1 MLYNNQ
7 NKPVTLTAE
16 EEQTCR
22 KARQLQEYL
31 EKNEGKEPT
40 AEMRKVMSKRVILL
54 HNLREM
60 LIPTNRRDNFF
71 RLDQRAR
78 ITG

>member
-1 MLYNNQ
+1 MLFNNQ
-7 NKPVTLTAE
+7 HKPVTLAPE
-16 EEQTCR
+16 EELTCR

-31 EKNEGKEPT
+31 EKGDKEPT
-40 AEMRKVMSKRVILL
+40 KEMRKILSMRTTIL
-54 HNLREM
+54 RDLREM
-60 LIPTNRRDNFF
+60 LIPATRKDSFF

>member
-1 MLYNNQ
+1 MLFNNQ
-7 NKPVTLTAE
+7 HKPVTLTSE

-31 EKNEGKEPT
+31 EKGEGKEPT
-40 AEMRKVMSKRVILL
+40 TEMRKVMSKRVMLL
-54 HNLREM
+54 RDLREM
-60 LIPTNRRDNFF
+60 LIPVARRDSFF

>member
-1 MLYNNQ
+1 MLFNNQ
-7 NKPVTLTAE
+7 HKPVTLTNE

-31 EKNEGKEPT
+31 KAKEKEPT
-40 AEMRKVMSKRVILL
+40 AEMKQMMSKRVALL
-54 HNLREM
+54 RDLREM
-60 LIPTNRRDNFF
+60 LIPTSRRDAFF